1 MNRLKDRRGVVLKKS
16 VRVLFVIMLFMM
28 LCWQPVAAASTGL
41 QVYYNGE
48 LLTFE
53 DAQPVIREGSTLVP
67 FRPLFETLGFQVKW
81 SDTGGVRK
89 ASGAK
94 GGLEIELTLDSTK
107 AKANGKSVELEVPAQ
122 MIDGITMIPLRFI
135 SENSGYE
142 VTFIDS
148 GNGFVI
154 NIEGGD
160 ENGGMTRQGGAET
173 VEPGIVKGRVTDAQG
188 KPMEGAE
195 VVADNQL
202 IYNSNAIDVTDVNG
216 YYRIPLGM
224 RATTWHASA
233 KIERPYN
240 GKSYTF
246 NLVPDNDNPFTGD
259 DGAIRN
265 FTWNASGAKPEG
277 CYSCR
282 GRVLFYMMDLMNP
295 KGLTLPPP
303 NREDVEITLTPDGPL
318 VDGSP
323 GQVIKGHGTNSP
335 DGFGMQDVP
344 LGRYTIIAS
353 YVLEG
358 EQPVQ
363 MKIRKVREN
372 KYADSLTTD
381 FTSITSGIHRIE
393 IELKL
398 P

>member
-1 MNRLKDRRGVVLKKS
+1 MKDFLALKKS
-16 VRVLFVIMLFMM
+16 VGLLVVMMLFMN
-28 LCWQPVAAASTGL
+28 LGWQPVAAASKGL

-53 DAQPVIREGSTLVP
+53 DAQPVIREGNTLVP
-67 FRPLFETLGFQVKW
+67 FRQLFETLGFQVKW

-94 GGLEIELTLDSTK
+94 EGLEIELTLDSTR
-107 AKANGKSVELEVPAQ
+107 AQVNGNSVELEVPAQ
-122 MIDGITMIPLRFI
+122 MIDGKTMVPLRFV
-135 SENSGYE
+135 SENSGYG
-142 VTFIDS
+142 VTFMDS
-148 GNGFVI
+148 GGGFVI
-154 NIEGGD
+154 NIEDG
-160 ENGGMTRQGGAET
+160 NGSGVMTGQRGTET

-188 KPMEGAE
+188 KPIEGAE

-202 IYNSNAIDVTDVNG
+202 IYNSNGAAVTDANG

-224 RATTWHASA
+224 RAATWHVSA
-233 KIERPYN
+233 KINRPYN
-240 GKSYTF
+240 GNTYTF
-246 NLVPDNDNPFTGD
+246 DLVPDNDNPFTGN

-265 FTWNASGAKPEG
+265 FTWNASGTKPEG

-282 GRVLFYMMDLMNP
+282 GRVLFYMMDLTNP
-295 KGLTLPPP
+295 KDPALLPPD
-303 NREDVEITLTPDGPL
+303 REDVEITLTPDGPL

-335 DGFGMQDVP
+335 DGFGIQDVP
-344 LGRYTIIAS
+344 LGRYTIQAR
-353 YVLEG
+353 YVPEG
-358 EQPVQ
+358 EPPVQ
-363 MKIRKVREN
+363 MKIRKVREDQ
-372 KYADSLTTD
+372 YADSLTTN
-381 FTSITSGIHRIE
+381 FSSITSGINRIE